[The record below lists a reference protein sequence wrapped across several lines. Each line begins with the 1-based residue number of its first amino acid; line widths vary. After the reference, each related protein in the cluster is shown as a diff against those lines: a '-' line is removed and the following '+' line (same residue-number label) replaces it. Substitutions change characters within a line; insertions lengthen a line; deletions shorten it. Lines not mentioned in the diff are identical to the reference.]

1 MMAVALGAM
10 AAVTSCQDDI
20 DAPEMK
26 VPVAT
31 LTPNITIAD
40 LKAMYWEDADNYI
53 KQITPTESG
62 ERLVVAGRVISDDAA
77 GNIFRSLIIQDETA
91 ALQMSIYS
99 YNLYLNYR
107 VGQEIVLDLTDMYI
121 GKYST
126 IQQLG
131 YPEYAAA
138 YGWQPSFMPTE
149 FFEQHRQ
156 LNGLPEISKIDTLT
170 IDLSELGTDAAARLK
185 YESQLVR
192 LNNVYFEEGGKA
204 AFCTAHKVSSTDRI
218 LKNDNNQSI
227 EVRTSGYSN
236 FWGTM
241 LPEGYGDVV
250 GIVTSYY
257 SSSSDKKGYAWR
269 LQIRSTDDLI
279 NFGNPTLPK
288 GSENNPYSVDEAIA
302 MIKAEAP
309 KSGWY
314 TGYIVGSLK
323 AGVQTVESAE
333 DIVWGADAE
342 LNNTL
347 VIGQNAQSNTLE
359 NSMLLRLPQD
369 SPLRQ
374 YGNLLDVPENYLKQ
388 IWVLATPGTEIGMN
402 AFTGNTGT
410 AKEFRIEGLEIP
422 DTPTPGGEG
431 DPIAEGSGTETSP
444 YNPTQVLAMGKSV
457 DKPGQWVSGYIVGY
471 VADKSLSSAVMGAT
485 GEAVSE
491 TNILIATSIDETDYN
506 KCVPVQL
513 PFGDVRTALNLK
525 ANPGNYLK
533 KVDLHGDLLAYFGVA
548 GVKNT
553 DQFKIDGAGDTP
565 TPPPS
570 TEVVTS
576 FNQTFEGGT
585 TLPSGW
591 NSVQTSGNANWF
603 IRTYNNN
610 NSAEVTAY
618 GSNKTPGANGFQSW
632 LVSPG
637 LNVDGMTNKT
647 LSFKSMVGYKGNGT
661 FEVYALTSADPATAQ
676 ATKLSATVA
685 TPGTDTWSDWV
696 ESGTISLAQFSG
708 TIYIGFLYSAEQG
721 SNYTTYRVDD
731 VVAGEASQGGGED
744 PVTPPTPGGNSV
756 NFNIFGEKSNGY
768 LDREAEG
775 WVAKYCALA
784 IGGADNPNAAVYPFL
799 PDENTYAL
807 VIDGSTKRQG
817 SLTSPTL
824 TGGVSKVTFNYG
836 FAFSDKKCAFTV
848 NIKQNGTVVATQT
861 ETLDSIEKNK
871 VYNFSMTCSVKG
883 DFVLEIINDAY
894 SQSTSNN
901 SDRVAVWD
909 LTWDN

>member
-10 AAVTSCQDDI
+10 AAITSCQDDI

-40 LKAMYWEDADNYI
+40 LKAMYWEDDNNYI

-77 GNIFRSLIIQDETA
+77 GNIFRNLIIQDETA

-107 VGQEIVLDLTDMYI
+107 VGQEIVMDLTDMYI

-156 LNGLPEISKIDTLT
+156 LNGMPEISKIDTLT
-170 IDLSELGTDAAARLK
+170 VNISDLSNDKEAMLK

-192 LNNVYFEEGGKA
+192 LNNVHFEEGGKA
-204 AFCTAHKVSSTDRI
+204 AFCTAHKVPSTDRI
-218 LKNDNNQSI
+218 LIDANNQSI
-227 EVRTSGYSN
+227 EVRTSGYAN

-241 LPEGYGDVV
+241 LPEGDGDVV

-257 SSSSDKKGYAWR
+257 NNKEGYKWR
-269 LQIRSTDDLI
+269 LQIRSTDDLL

-288 GSENNPYSVDEAIA
+288 GSETNPYSVDEAIA

-309 KSGWY
+309 KSGWF

-323 AGVQTVESAE
+323 AGVQTVESAD

-347 VIGQNAQSNTLE
+347 VIGQNAQANTLE
-359 NSMLLRLPQD
+359 NAMLLRLPQD

-410 AKEFRIEGLEIP
+410 TKEFRIEGLEIP

-444 YNPTQVLAMGKSV
+444 YNPTQVLAMGKNV
-457 DKPGQWVSGYIVGY
+457 NTPAQWVSGYIVGY
-471 VADKSLSSAVMGAT
+471 VADKALSSAVMGAT
-485 GEAVSE
+485 GDAVSE
-491 TNILIATSIDETDYN
+491 TNILIATSIDETDYT

-513 PFGDVRTALNLK
+513 PFGDVRSALNLK

-533 KVDLHGDLLAYFGVA
+533 KVDLHGDLIAYFGVA

-553 DQFKIDGAGDTP
+553 DQYKLEGAGDTP

-570 TEVVTS
+570 GEVVTS
-576 FNQTFEGGT
+576 INENFEGGT
-585 TLPSGW
+585 TIPAGW
-591 NSVQTSGNANWF
+591 SNIQTSGNASWF
-603 IRTYNNN
+603 IRTYNSN
-610 NSAEVTAY
+610 NSAEVTGY
-618 GSNKTPGANGFQSW
+618 NKTAGSNGFQSW
-632 LVSPG
+632 LVTPG
-637 LNVDGMTNKT
+637 LNVDAMENKT
-647 LSFKSMVGYKGNGT
+647 LSFKSMVGYNGNGT
-661 FEVYALTSADPATAQ
+661 LEVYVLTSADPATAQ
-676 ATKLSATVA
+676 ATKLNANIPSPT
-685 TPGTDTWSDWV
+685 GTWSENWV
-696 ESGTISLAQFSG
+696 ESGVLSLDQFSG
-708 TIYIGFLYSAEQG
+708 TVYIGFLYSAEAG
-721 SNYTTYRVDD
+721 SNYTTYRIDE
-731 VVAGEASQGGGED
+731 VVTGETSQGGGDD
-744 PVTPPTPGGNSV
+744 PVTPPTPGSNSV
-756 NFNIFGEKSNGY
+756 NFSIFGDKSNAY
-768 LDREAEG
+768 SDREAEG
-775 WVAKYCALA
+775 WVAKWCALA
-784 IGGADNPNAAVYPFL
+784 IGGADNPNAAIYPFL
-799 PDENTYAL
+799 PDENTFAL
-807 VIDGSTKRQG
+807 VIDGSPKRMG

-824 TGGVSKVTFNYG
+824 TGGVSKVTLNYG
-836 FAFSDKKCAFTV
+836 FAFTDKKCSFTV
-848 NIKQNGTVVATQT
+848 NIKQNGEVVATQT
-861 ETLDSIEKNK
+861 ETIESIEKNK
-871 VYNFSMTCSVKG
+871 VYDFTMDCSVQG
-883 DFVLEIINDAY
+883 DFVIEILNNAY
-894 SQSTSNN
+894 SQASGNN
-901 SDRVAVWD
+901 ADRVAVWN